1 MLIYVQNPFYMKIV
15 QCRSCKSRNIENAF
29 SLGSQSLTGVFPNKK
44 NLNISKGE
52 LSLVFCKNCSLLQ
65 LENSF
70 NPEEMYGENYGYMSS
85 LNQSMFNH
93 LKNKVN
99 YLKKKIHLNYRD
111 LVIDIG
117 SNDGTFLSFFDKKFD
132 LIGVDPTIKKFG
144 KRYRKDITKISKF
157 FSKKVVEKYLTRKKA
172 KLITSIAMFY
182 DLEDPLKFVRDI
194 HESLDDNGIWHF
206 EQSYMPYMIKNISYD
221 TICHEHLEY
230 YSLKS
235 IKHILDKVGFSIID
249 IELNSINGGSFAL
262 TVAKKHSKFKS
273 NKKIVDWLLYKE
285 DLFKFNDLETF
296 KKFYLDALKQK
307 KLLRDLLYNLKD
319 MKKKVLGYGASTKG
333 NVILQFCKI
342 NSKILPYI
350 GEVNPFKYDKFTPGT
365 NIKIISENK
374 AKKMKPD
381 YFLVLPWHFRD
392 FIIQKEKSFLNNGG
406 KLIFPLPDIE
416 II

>member
-1 MLIYVQNPFYMKIV
+1 MKIV
-15 QCRSCKSRNIENAF
+15 QCRSCKSRNIKNAF

-99 YLKKKIHLNYRD
+99 YLKKKIQLNYRD
-111 LVIDIG
+111 IVIDIG

-262 TVAKKHSKFKS
+262 TVAKKHAEFKS
-273 NKKIVDWLLYKE
+273 NKKIVDWILYKE
-285 DLFKFNDLETF
+285 DLFKFNNLETF
-296 KKFYLDALKQK
+296 KKFYSDALKQK

-350 GEVNPFKYDKFTPGT
+350 GEVNAFKYDKFTPGT

-374 AKKMKPD
+374 AKKMNPD